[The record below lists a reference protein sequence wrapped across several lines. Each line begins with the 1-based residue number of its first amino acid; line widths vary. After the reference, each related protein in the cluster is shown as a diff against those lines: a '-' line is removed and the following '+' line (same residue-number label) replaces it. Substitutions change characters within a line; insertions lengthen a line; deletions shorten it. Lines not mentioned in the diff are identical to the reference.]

1 MAYLGRT
8 AAVSDRPREPGQPSY
23 TAGRRIM
30 KASAALRKEVDSG
43 DCWKG
48 FRPGDW
54 TTSIN
59 VRDFIVRNV
68 TPYKGNEDFLAGPS
82 QRTKAVWAK
91 LQPYFADER
100 KKGVLA
106 VDAKTPS
113 TLLAHTAGYIDQAN
127 EVIVGLQTDQPFKRA
142 IFPYGG
148 LRMVEAG
155 LKAAGFEPDPAVH
168 KAFTNY
174 RKSHNDGVFDAYT
187 PEIMNCRRSGIIT
200 GLPDAYGR
208 GRIIGDYRRVALC
221 GVDRLLEAKRSERA
235 QIDDMWPNDEI
246 IRQREELAEQMRALE
261 DLASMAKLYGYD
273 ISKPASNAQEAF
285 QWTYFAYLGAI
296 KEANGA
302 AMSVGRI
309 SSFLDVYIERD
320 LKDGVLDEAGAQE
333 LWDQLV
339 QKLRIVRFLRTPDY
353 DALFSGDP
361 YWATE
366 CVGGMDLDGRAL
378 VTKSSYRMLHTLYN
392 LGPAP
397 EPNITILWSNQMP
410 APFKR
415 YCVKVSKDTSS
426 LQYENDDLMRPFW
439 GDDYGIACCVSAM
452 RLGKQMQFFG
462 ARVNLAK
469 ALLYAINGGRDEV
482 SGEQVAPQTLPVSG
496 EFLDFDEVMAK
507 FDTTMEWLAR
517 TYVHAMNCIHYMH
530 DKYFYERLEMALH
543 DRDILRTM
551 AFGIAGLSVVADSL
565 AAIKYAKVHVIRDNT
580 GLAVDYRIEGTKG
593 SNVVPQYGNNDD
605 RVDSIAAELVT
616 RFMQKIRKHP
626 TYRNATHTQSVLTIT
641 SNVVYGK
648 TTGNPPDGRR
658 KGEPFG
664 PGANPMHGR
673 DSHGWLAS
681 CLSVAKL
688 PYGDSLD
695 GISYTVSVAPQKAHL
710 SPEELVDG
718 AVKAFDVYFGH
729 GGFHMNLN
737 VIEKETLEDAMKNP
751 DKYPQLTIRVSG
763 YAVNFVRLTP
773 EQQRDV
779 ISRTFHGQI

>member
-1 MAYLGRT
+1 MEATVAKPKSQEVEHCWRGFQ
-8 AAVSDRPREPGQPSY
+8 PG
-23 TAGRRIM
+23 A
-30 KASAALRKEVDSG
+30 
-43 DCWKG
+43 
-48 FRPGDW
+48 W
-54 TTSIN
+54 TTSID
-59 VRDFIVRNV
+59 VRDFIARNA
-68 TPYKGNEDFLAGPS
+68 TPYSGDEKFLAGPS
-82 QRTKAVWAK
+82 KRTKAVWEK
-91 LQPYFADER
+91 LRPYFQDEQ

-106 VDAKTPS
+106 VDAHTPS
-113 TLLAHTAGYIDQAN
+113 TMLAHKAGYIDKGN

-142 IFPYGG
+142 IFPFGG

-155 LKAAGFEPDPAVH
+155 LKAAGFEADANVH
-168 KAFTNY
+168 EAFTKY
-174 RKSHNDGVFDAYT
+174 RKTHNDGVFDAYT
-187 PEIMNCRRSGIIT
+187 PEIMRCRKSGIIT

-208 GRIIGDYRRVALC
+208 GRIIGDYRRVALY
-221 GVDRLLEAKRSERA
+221 GVDRLLEVKKEERR
-235 QIDDMWPNDEI
+235 QIDDMWPTDEV
-246 IRQREELAEQMRALE
+246 IRQREELAEQVRALE
-261 DLASMAKLYGYD
+261 DLVAMAKLYDCD
-273 ISKPASNAQEAF
+273 IRHPATDAQEAV
-285 QWTYFAYLGAI
+285 QWTYLAYLGAV

-302 AMSVGRI
+302 AMSIGRI
-309 SSFLDVYIERD
+309 SSFLDIYIERD
-320 LKDGVLDEAGAQE
+320 LREKTLDEAGAQE

-339 QKLRIVRFLRTPDY
+339 QKLRIVRFLRTPEY

-366 CVGGMDLDGRAL
+366 CVAGMSLDGQSL
-378 VTKSSYRMLHTLYN
+378 VTKSSYRMLHTLTN

-397 EPNITILWSNQMP
+397 EPNITVLWSKRLPDN
-410 APFKR
+410 FKR
-415 YCVKVSKDTSS
+415 YCIKVSRDTSS

-439 GDDYGIACCVSAM
+439 GDDYGIACCVSGM

-482 SGEQVAPQTLPVSG
+482 SGEQIAPATPPITG
-496 EFLDFDEVMAK
+496 EELDYDDVYRK
-507 FDTTMEWLAR
+507 FDHVMEWLAR

-565 AAIKYAKVHVIRDNT
+565 AAIKYGKIHVIRDNT
-580 GLAVDYRIEGTKG
+580 GLVVDYKNESKNR
-593 SNVVPQYGNNDD
+593 VPQFGNNDE
-605 RVDSIAAELVT
+605 RVDSIASNIVT
-616 RFMQKIRKHP
+616 QFMQKIRKHP

-648 TTGNPPDGRR
+648 ATGNTPDGRR
-658 KGEPFG
+658 KGEPFA

-688 PYGDSLD
+688 PYKDALD

-710 SPEELVDG
+710 SDTELVDA
-718 AVKAFDVYFGH
+718 AVKAFDVYFDQ

-737 VIEKETLEDAMKNP
+737 VIDKQTLEDAMRNP

-763 YAVNFVRLTP
+763 YAVNFVRLTR
-773 EQQRDV
+773 EQQQDV

>member
-1 MAYLGRT
+1 MEGTAGLPKSIKNERCWRDFAPGRWRT
-8 AAVSDRPREPGQPSY
+8 AID
-23 TAGRRIM
+23 
-30 KASAALRKEVDSG
+30 
-43 DCWKG
+43 
-48 FRPGDW
+48 
-54 TTSIN
+54 
-59 VRDFIVRNV
+59 VRDFIVANV
-68 TPYKGNEDFLAGPS
+68 TPYDGDESFLAGPS
-82 QRTKAVWAK
+82 KRTKAVWDK
-91 LQPYFADER
+91 LQPYFRDEQ

-106 VDAKTPS
+106 VDAKNPS
-113 TLLAHTAGYIDQAN
+113 TLLAHKAGYIDRAN

-142 IFPYGG
+142 IFPFGG
-148 LRMVEAG
+148 LRMVENG
-155 LKAAGFEPDPAVH
+155 LKAAGFEADPHVH
-168 KAFTNY
+168 EAFTKY

-187 PEIMNCRRSGIIT
+187 PEIMKCRKSGIIT

-208 GRIIGDYRRVALC
+208 GRIIGDYRRVALY
-221 GVDRLLEAKRSERA
+221 GVDRLLEAKQDERA
-235 QIDDMWPNDEI
+235 QLDDMWPTDHV
-246 IRQREELAEQMRALE
+246 IREREEMAEQMRALD
-261 DLASMAKLYGYD
+261 DLAAMGKLYD
-273 ISKPASNAQEAF
+273 CDLRRPANDAHEAV
-285 QWTYFAYLGAI
+285 QWTYLGYLGAI

-302 AMSVGRI
+302 AMSIGRI
-309 SSFLDVYIERD
+309 SSFLDAYIERD
-320 LKDGVLDEAGAQE
+320 LKDGALDEAGAQE

-366 CVGGMDLDGRAL
+366 CIGGLDLNGRPL
-378 VTKSSYRMLHTLYN
+378 VTKSSYRMLHTLTN

-397 EPNITILWSNQMP
+397 EPNITVLWSKHLP
-410 APFKR
+410 AAFKR
-415 YCVKVSKDTSS
+415 YCVKVSRDTSS

-482 SGEQVAPQTLPVSG
+482 SGDQIAPAAPPVVG
-496 EFLDFDEVMAK
+496 DVLDYDDVMAK
-507 FDTTMEWLAR
+507 FDTVMEWLAR

-565 AAIKYAKVHVIRDNT
+565 AAIKYGNIHVVRDKT
-580 GLAVDYRIEGTKG
+580 GLVVDYKND
-593 SNVVPQYGNNDD
+593 SKKPVPQFGNNDD
-605 RVDSIAAELVT
+605 RVDSIAADLVT
-616 RFMQKIRKHP
+616 KFMQKIRKHP
-626 TYRNATHTQSVLTIT
+626 TYRGATHTQSVLTIT

-648 TTGNPPDGRR
+648 ATGNTPDGRR

-688 PYGDSLD
+688 PYADSQD

-710 SPEELVDG
+710 SPEELVEQ
-718 AVKAFDVYFGH
+718 AVKAFDVYFGA

-737 VIEKETLEDAMKNP
+737 VIDKETLEDAMKNP

-763 YAVNFVRLTP
+763 YAVNFVRLTK

-779 ISRTFHGQI
+779 ISRTFHGQV

>member
-1 MAYLGRT
+1 M
-8 AAVSDRPREPGQPSY
+8 E
-23 TAGRRIM
+23 
-30 KASAALRKEVDSG
+30 AALKERQADV
-43 DCWKG
+43 DCWRG
-48 FRPGDW
+48 FKSGHWQNAID
-54 TTSIN
+54 

-68 TPYKGNEDFLAGPS
+68 TPYTGDNRFLAGPS
-82 QRTKAVWAK
+82 KRTKSVWDK
-91 LQPYFADER
+91 LQPYFQEER

-106 VDAKTPS
+106 VDAKAPS
-113 TLLAHTAGYIDQAN
+113 TMLAHKPGYIDREN
-127 EVIVGLQTDQPFKRA
+127 EVIVGLQTDAPFKRA
-142 IFPYGG
+142 IFPFGG

-155 LKAAGFEPDPAVH
+155 LKAAGFDADPQVH
-168 KAFTNY
+168 EAFTKY

-187 PEIMNCRRSGIIT
+187 PEIMRCRKSGIIT

-208 GRIIGDYRRVALC
+208 GRIIGDYRRVALY
-221 GVDRLLEAKRSERA
+221 GVDRLIETKQTERT
-235 QIDDMWPNDEI
+235 QIDDMWPSDEI
-246 IRQREELAEQMRALE
+246 IRQREELADQIRALK
-261 DLASMAKLYGYD
+261 DLTAMGKLYGCD
-273 ISKPASNAQEAF
+273 ISRPANNAQEAV
-285 QWTYFAYLGAI
+285 QWTYLAYLGAI

-302 AMSVGRI
+302 AMSIGRI

-320 LKDGVLDEAGAQE
+320 LKEGKLDEAGAQE

-366 CVGGMDLDGRAL
+366 CVGGIDLNGRPL
-378 VTKSSYRMLHTLYN
+378 VTKSSYRMLHTLSN

-397 EPNITILWSNQMP
+397 EPNITVLWSKYMP
-410 APFKR
+410 DNFKR
-415 YCVKVSKDTSS
+415 YCVNISKETSS
-426 LQYENDDLMRPFW
+426 LQYENDDLMRPYW

-452 RLGKQMQFFG
+452 KLGKQMQFFG

-469 ALLYAINGGRDEV
+469 ALLYAINGGRDEI
-482 SGEQVAPQTLPVSG
+482 SGDQIAPPTPSITGDV
-496 EFLDFDEVMAK
+496 LDYDEVTEK
-507 FDTTMEWLAR
+507 FDVVMDWLAR

-565 AAIKYAKVHVIRDNT
+565 SAIKYAKVRVVRDDT
-580 GLAVDYRIEGTKG
+580 GLAIDYIIEGPG
-593 SNVVPQYGNNDD
+593 ANAVPQFGNNDD
-605 RVDSIAAELVT
+605 RVDSIAADLVT

-648 TTGNPPDGRR
+648 HTGNTPDGRR

-688 PYGDSLD
+688 PYSDAQD

-710 SPEELVDG
+710 SDSQLLDG
-718 AVKAFDVYFGH
+718 AVKAIDMYFEQ

-737 VIEKETLEDAMKNP
+737 VLDKETLEDAMKNP

>member
-1 MAYLGRT
+1 
-8 AAVSDRPREPGQPSY
+8 
-23 TAGRRIM
+23 M
-30 KASAALRKEVDSG
+30 KASAAVKKEVKDEG
-43 DCWKG
+43 CWRNFK
-48 FRPGDW
+48 PGDW
-54 TTSIN
+54 STSVN

-68 TPYKGNEDFLAGPS
+68 TPYDGDEKFLAPAS
-82 QRTKAVWAK
+82 KRTKAVWDK
-91 LQPYFADER
+91 LQPYFQAER

-106 VDAKTPS
+106 VDAKNPS
-113 TLLAHTAGYIDQAN
+113 TMLAHKAGYIDREN
-127 EVIVGLQTDQPFKRA
+127 EIIVGLQTDEPFKRA

-155 LKAAGFEPDPAVH
+155 LKAAGFPADPQVH
-168 KAFTNY
+168 EAFTKY

-187 PEIMNCRRSGIIT
+187 AEIMKCRKSGIIT

-208 GRIIGDYRRVALC
+208 GRIIGDYRRVALY
-221 GVDRLLEAKRSERA
+221 GVDRLLEVKREERA
-235 QIDDMWPNDEI
+235 QIDDMWPTDEV
-246 IRQREELAEQMRALE
+246 IRVREELAEQMRALQ
-261 DLASMAKLYGYD
+261 DLVAMAKLYNCD
-273 ISKPASNAQEAF
+273 VARPAADAREAF
-285 QWTYFAYLGAI
+285 QWTYLAYLGAI

-302 AMSVGRI
+302 AMSIGRI

-320 LKDGVLDEAGAQE
+320 LKEGDLDEAGAQE

-339 QKLRIVRFLRTPDY
+339 QKLRIVRFLRTPEY

-397 EPNITILWSNQMP
+397 EPNITVLWSTHMP
-410 APFKR
+410 AAFKR
-415 YCVKVSKDTSS
+415 FCVKVSKDTSS

-482 SGEQVAPQTLPVSG
+482 SGEQVAPRTPAVTG
-496 EFLDFDEVMAK
+496 DFLDYDDVMSRFDE
-507 FDTTMEWLAR
+507 TMEWLAR

-565 AAIKYAKVHVIRDNT
+565 SAIKYGKVRVTRDET
-580 GLAVDYRIEGTKG
+580 GLIVDYQNEGNKAT
-593 SNVVPQYGNNDD
+593 PQFGNNDD
-605 RVDSIAAELVT
+605 RVDKIASDIVT
-616 RFMQKIRKHP
+616 SFMAKIRKHP
-626 TYRNATHTQSVLTIT
+626 TYRNAVHTQSVLTIT

-648 TTGNPPDGRR
+648 ATGNTPDGRR

-688 PYGDSLD
+688 PYKDSQD

-710 SPEELVDG
+710 SESQLLEE
-718 AVKAFDVYFGH
+718 ATKAFDVYFGH

-737 VIEKETLEDAMKNP
+737 VIDKETLEDAMKNP

>member
-1 MAYLGRT
+1 
-8 AAVSDRPREPGQPSY
+8 
-23 TAGRRIM
+23 M
-30 KASAALRKEVDSG
+30 KSSAALAKEVET
-43 DCWKG
+43 KG
-48 FRPGDW
+48 GQDPWRGFKPGDW
-54 TTSIN
+54 RTSIG

-68 TPYKGNEDFLAGPS
+68 TPYTGDEKFLAPAS
-82 QRTKAVWAK
+82 AKTKAVWAK
-91 LQPYFADER
+91 LQPYFQEER

-113 TLLAHTAGYIDQAN
+113 TLLAHKPGYIDRDN
-127 EVIVGLQTDQPFKRA
+127 EVVVGLQTDQPFKRA

-155 LKAAGFEPDPAVH
+155 LKAAGFEADPQVH
-168 KAFTNY
+168 EAFTKY

-187 PEIMNCRRSGIIT
+187 PEIMRCRKSGIIT

-208 GRIIGDYRRVALC
+208 GRIIGDYRRVALY
-221 GVDRLLEAKRSERA
+221 GVDRLLEVKEIERE
-235 QIDDMWPNDEI
+235 QINDMWPTDEV
-246 IRQREELAEQMRALE
+246 IRQREELAEQIRALK
-261 DLASMAKLYGYD
+261 DLVAMAKLYGFD
-273 ISKPASNAQEAF
+273 ISAPATNAREAF

-302 AMSVGRI
+302 AMSIGRI
-309 SSFLDVYIERD
+309 SSFLDIYIERD
-320 LKDGVLDEAGAQE
+320 IREGKLDEAGTQE

-366 CVGGMDLDGRAL
+366 CVGGMDLDGRTL

-397 EPNITILWSNQMP
+397 EPNITVLWSKHFP
-410 APFKR
+410 DPFKR
-415 YCVKVSKDTSS
+415 FCVKVSRDTSS

-452 RLGKQMQFFG
+452 KLGKQMQFFG

-469 ALLYAINGGRDEV
+469 ALLYAINGGRDEN
-482 SGEQVAPQTLPVSG
+482 SGDQIAPPTPAITG
-496 EFLDFDEVMAK
+496 EFLDYDEVMEK

-565 AAIKYAKVHVIRDNT
+565 SAIKYGKIRTIRDKN
-580 GLAVDYRIEGTKG
+580 GLAVDYKNEG
-593 SNVVPQYGNNDD
+593 NANIPQFGNNDD
-605 RVDSIAAELVT
+605 RVDKIASELVT
-616 RFMQKIRKHP
+616 SFMEKIRKHP

-648 TTGNPPDGRR
+648 ATGNTPDGRR

-673 DSHGWLAS
+673 DNHGWLAS

-688 PYGDSLD
+688 PYKDSQD
-695 GISYTVSVAPQKAHL
+695 GISYTVSVSPQKAHR
-710 SPEELVDG
+710 SERELIDS
-718 AVKAFDVYFGH
+718 ATKAFDVYFDH

-737 VIEKETLEDAMKNP
+737 VIDKDTLEDAMKNP

>member
-1 MAYLGRT
+1 MEG
-8 AAVSDRPREPGQPSY
+8 
-23 TAGRRIM
+23 TAGLS
-30 KASAALRKEVDSG
+30 KNLRD
-43 DCWKG
+43 DRCWREFKYG
-48 FRPGDW
+48 SWCD
-54 TTSIN
+54 TID

-68 TPYKGNEDFLAGPS
+68 APYSGDEAFLAGPS
-82 QRTKAVWAK
+82 GRTKAVWTK
-91 LQPYFADER
+91 LQPYFQDER

-113 TLLAHTAGYIDQAN
+113 TVLAHKAGYIDRDN

-142 IFPYGG
+142 IFPSGG

-155 LKAAGFEPDPAVH
+155 LKAAGFEPDPQVH
-168 KAFTNY
+168 EAFTKY
-174 RKSHNDGVFDAYT
+174 RKTHNDGVFDVYT
-187 PEIMNCRRSGIIT
+187 PEIMKCRKSSIIT

-208 GRIIGDYRRVALC
+208 GRIIGDYRRVALY
-221 GVDRLLEAKRSERA
+221 GIDRLLEVKHAERA
-235 QIDDMWPNDEI
+235 QIDDMWPTDEI
-246 IRQREELAEQMRALE
+246 IRSREELAEQIRALR
-261 DLASMAKLYGYD
+261 DLAAMAKLYDCD
-273 ISKPASNAQEAF
+273 ISRPAVNAREAV
-285 QWTYFAYLGAI
+285 QWTYLAYLGAI

-302 AMSVGRI
+302 AMSIGRI
-309 SSFLDVYIERD
+309 SSFLDIYIERD
-320 LKDGVLDEAGAQE
+320 MREGALDEAGAQE

-339 QKLRIVRFLRTPDY
+339 QKIRIVRFLRTPDY

-366 CVGGMDLDGRAL
+366 CVGGMDLNGRPL
-378 VTKSSYRMLHTLYN
+378 VTKSSYRMLHTLTN

-397 EPNITILWSNQMP
+397 EPNITVLWSKHLP
-410 APFKR
+410 ESFKR
-415 YCVKVSKDTSS
+415 YCIKISRDTSS
-426 LQYENDDLMRPFW
+426 LQYENDDLMRPYW

-469 ALLYAINGGRDEV
+469 ALLYAINGGRDEI
-482 SGEQVAPQTLPVSG
+482 SGEQIAPVTPPVTA
-496 EFLDFDEVMAK
+496 EFLNYDEVSEK
-507 FDTTMEWLAR
+507 FDITMEWLAR

-543 DRDILRTM
+543 DRDVLRTM

-565 AAIKYAKVHVIRDNT
+565 AAIKYGKIRVIRDDS
-580 GLAVDYRIEGTKG
+580 GLAVDYRNEG
-593 SNVVPQYGNNDD
+593 NAAVPQFGNNDD
-605 RVDSIAAELVT
+605 RVDGIAADLVT

-626 TYRNATHTQSVLTIT
+626 TYRNAAHTQSVLTIT

-648 TTGNPPDGRR
+648 ATGNTPDGRS

-688 PYGDSLD
+688 PYGDAQD

-710 SPEELVDG
+710 SERELLD
-718 AVKAFDVYFGH
+718 AASKAFDAYFDR

-737 VIEKETLEDAMKNP
+737 VIDKDVLEDAMKNP

-763 YAVNFVRLTP
+763 YAVNFIRLTR
-773 EQQRDV
+773 EQQQDV
-779 ISRTFHGQI
+779 ISRTFHGQV

>member
-1 MAYLGRT
+1 MEGTAGLPKNLKDERCWRDFKPGRWRT
-8 AAVSDRPREPGQPSY
+8 AID
-23 TAGRRIM
+23 
-30 KASAALRKEVDSG
+30 
-43 DCWKG
+43 
-48 FRPGDW
+48 
-54 TTSIN
+54 
-59 VRDFIVRNV
+59 VRDFIVNNA
-68 TPYKGNEDFLAGPS
+68 TPYGGDEKFLVGPS
-82 QRTKAVWAK
+82 KRTQAVWAK
-91 LQPYFADER
+91 LQPYFEQER

-113 TLLAHTAGYIDQAN
+113 TLLAHKAGYIDRAN
-127 EVIVGLQTDQPFKRA
+127 EVIVGLQTDEPFKRA
-142 IFPYGG
+142 IFPFGG

-155 LKAAGFEPDPAVH
+155 LKAGGFEADPQVH
-168 KAFTNY
+168 QAFTKY

-187 PEIMNCRRSGIIT
+187 PEIMRCRKSGIIT

-208 GRIIGDYRRVALC
+208 GRIIGDYRRVALY
-221 GVDRLLEAKRSERA
+221 GIDRLLDDKHAERA
-235 QIDDMWPNDEI
+235 QVDDMWPTDEV
-246 IRQREELAEQMRALE
+246 IRVREELAEQMRALE
-261 DLASMAKLYGYD
+261 DLAAMGKLYD
-273 ISKPASNAQEAF
+273 CDLRRPANDAHEAV
-285 QWTYFAYLGAI
+285 QWTYLGYLGAI

-302 AMSVGRI
+302 AMSIGRI
-309 SSFLDVYIERD
+309 SSFLDIYIERD
-320 LKDGVLDEAGAQE
+320 LKEGTLDEAGAQE

-366 CVGGMDLDGRAL
+366 CIGGMDLNGRPL
-378 VTKSSYRMLHTLYN
+378 VTKSSYRMLHTLTN

-397 EPNITILWSNQMP
+397 EPNITVLWSRHLP
-410 APFKR
+410 AAFKR
-415 YCVKVSKDTSS
+415 YCIQVSKETSS
-426 LQYENDDLMRPFW
+426 LQYENDDLMRPYW

-469 ALLYAINGGRDEV
+469 ALLYAINGGRDEM
-482 SGEQVAPQTLPVSG
+482 SGDQIAPTTPPVTG
-496 EFLDFDEVMAK
+496 DVLEYDDVMSK
-507 FDTTMEWLAR
+507 FDVAMEWLAR

-543 DRDILRTM
+543 DRDVLRTM

-565 AAIKYAKVHVIRDNT
+565 AAIKYGKIEVVRDNT
-580 GLAVDYRIEGTKG
+580 GLATDYRNLSKAP
-593 SNVVPQYGNNDD
+593 VPQYGNNDD
-605 RVDSIAAELVT
+605 RVDSIAADLVT

-626 TYRNATHTQSVLTIT
+626 TYRHATHTQSVLTIT

-648 TTGNPPDGRR
+648 HTGNTPDGRR
-658 KGEPFG
+658 TGEPFG

-688 PYGDSLD
+688 PYADAQD

-710 SPEELVDG
+710 SDTELVEQ
-718 AVKAFDVYFGH
+718 AVKAFDVYFGS

-737 VIEKETLEDAMKNP
+737 VLDKETLEDAMKHP

>member
-1 MAYLGRT
+1 MQ
-8 AAVSDRPREPGQPSY
+8 DRNPSAKDTEY
-23 TAGRRIM
+23 SWR
-30 KASAALRKEVDSG
+30 
-43 DCWKG
+43 G
-48 FRPGDW
+48 FKRGDW
-54 TTSIN
+54 SRSIN
-59 VRDFIVRNV
+59 VRDFIVSNV
-68 TPYKGNEDFLAGPS
+68 TPYLGDRTFLAASSAP
-82 QRTKAVWAK
+82 TKAVWEK
-91 LQPYFADER
+91 LQPYFQEER

-106 VDAKTPS
+106 VDAKSPS
-113 TLLAHTAGYIDQAN
+113 NLLAHKAGYIDRDN
-127 EVIVGLQTDQPFKRA
+127 EVVVGLQTDEPFKRA

-155 LKAAGFEPDPAVH
+155 LKAAGFAADPQVNE
-168 KAFTNY
+168 AFTKY
-174 RKSHNDGVFDAYT
+174 RKTHNDGVFDAYT
-187 PEIMNCRRSGIIT
+187 PEIMKCRKSGIIT

-208 GRIIGDYRRVALC
+208 GRIIGDYRRVALY
-221 GVDRLLEAKRSERA
+221 GVQALLDAKEEERA
-235 QIDDMWPNDEI
+235 QICDMWPTDEV
-246 IRQREELAEQMRALE
+246 IRTREELAEQIRALE
-261 DLASMAKLYGYD
+261 DLAAMAKLYDRD
-273 ISKPASNAQEAF
+273 ISRPASNAQEAV

-302 AMSVGRI
+302 AMSIGRI
-309 SSFLDVYIERD
+309 STFLDIFIERD
-320 LKDGVLDEAGAQE
+320 LREGTLDEAGAQE

-366 CVGGMDLDGRAL
+366 CVGGVDLSGRPL
-378 VTKSSYRMLHTLYN
+378 VTKSSYRMLHTLKN

-397 EPNITILWSNQMP
+397 EPNITVLWSKQLP
-410 APFKR
+410 DEFKR
-415 YCVKVSKDTSS
+415 YCIEISKDTSS
-426 LQYENDDLMRPFW
+426 VQYENDDLMRPHW

-469 ALLYAINGGRDEV
+469 ALLYAINGGRDEI
-482 SGEQVAPQTLPVSG
+482 SGDQIAPAAPPVMADI
-496 EFLDFDEVMAK
+496 LDYDEVVAK

-565 AAIKYAKVHVIRDNT
+565 AAIKYGKIRVIRDESR
-580 GLAVDYRIEGTKG
+580 LAVDYKNESGAP
-593 SNVVPQYGNNDD
+593 VPQFGNNDD
-605 RVDSIAAELVT
+605 RVDSIAADVVT
-616 RFMQKIRKHP
+616 RFMQKIRKHQ
-626 TYRNATHTQSVLTIT
+626 TYRGATHTQSVLTIT

-648 TTGNPPDGRR
+648 HTGNTPDGRR
-658 KGEPFG
+658 KGEPFA

-688 PYGDSLD
+688 PYKDSLD
-695 GISYTVSVAPQKAHL
+695 GISYTVSVAPQKARL
-710 SPEELVDG
+710 SESQLVDE
-718 AVKAFDVYFGH
+718 ATKAFDVYFDH

-737 VIEKETLEDAMKNP
+737 VIDKDTLEDAMKNP

>member
-1 MAYLGRT
+1 MD
-8 AAVSDRPREPGQPSY
+8 AAVGLSKDHKDQRCWREFKQGSW
-23 TAGRRIM
+23 
-30 KASAALRKEVDSG
+30 
-43 DCWKG
+43 C
-48 FRPGDW
+48 
-54 TTSIN
+54 TSID
-59 VRDFIVRNV
+59 VRDFIIRNV
-68 TPYKGNEDFLAGPS
+68 MPYQGDESFLAGPS
-82 QRTKAVWAK
+82 ERTKAVWGK
-91 LQPYFADER
+91 LQPYFQAER

-113 TLLAHTAGYIDQAN
+113 TLLAHKAGYIDRAN
-127 EVIVGLQTDQPFKRA
+127 EVIVGLQTDEPFKRA
-142 IFPYGG
+142 IFPFGG

-155 LKAAGFEPDPAVH
+155 LKAAGFDADPQVH
-168 KAFTNY
+168 EAFTKY
-174 RKSHNDGVFDAYT
+174 RRSHNDGVFDAYT
-187 PEIMNCRRSGIIT
+187 PEIMKCRRSGIIT

-208 GRIIGDYRRVALC
+208 GRIIGDYRRVALY
-221 GVDRLLEAKRSERA
+221 GVDRLLAAKREERA
-235 QIDDMWPNDEI
+235 QIDDMWPSEEV
-246 IRQREELAEQMRALE
+246 IRQREELAEQMRALTE
-261 DLASMAKLYGYD
+261 LAAMGKLYDCD
-273 ISKPASNAQEAF
+273 IARPANNAHEAV
-285 QWTYFAYLGAI
+285 QWTYLAYLGAI

-302 AMSVGRI
+302 AMSIGRI
-309 SSFLDVYIERD
+309 SSFLDIYIERD
-320 LKDGVLDEAGAQE
+320 LKDGTLDEAGAQE

-339 QKLRIVRFLRTPDY
+339 QKLRIVRFLRTPEY

-378 VTKSSYRMLHTLYN
+378 VTKSSYRMLHTLKN

-397 EPNITILWSNQMP
+397 EPNITVLWSKYLPDN
-410 APFKR
+410 FKR
-415 YCVKVSKDTSS
+415 YCVKVSRDTSS

-469 ALLYAINGGRDEV
+469 ALLYAINGGRDEM
-482 SGEQVAPQTLPVSG
+482 SGDQVAPVSAPVTG
-496 EFLDFDEVMAK
+496 DVLDYDDVFEK
-507 FDTTMEWLAR
+507 FDRTMEWLAR

-551 AFGIAGLSVVADSL
+551 AFGIAGLSVTADSL
-565 AAIKYAKVHVIRDNT
+565 AAIKYAKVHVIRDKT
-580 GLAVDYRIEGTKG
+580 GLAVDYRIEGD
-593 SNVVPQYGNNDD
+593 NIPQYGNNDD
-605 RVDSIAAELVT
+605 RVDSIAADLVT

-626 TYRNATHTQSVLTIT
+626 TYRNAVHTQSVLTIT

-648 TTGNPPDGRR
+648 HTGNTPDGRR
-658 KGEPFG
+658 AGAPFG

-681 CLSVAKL
+681 CLSLAKL
-688 PYGDSLD
+688 PYKDSLD

-710 SPEELVDG
+710 SDAQIVDG
-718 AVKAFDVYFGH
+718 AVKAFDMYFDH

-737 VIEKETLEDAMKNP
+737 VIDKETLEDAMKNP

-773 EQQRDV
+773 EQQQDV

>member
-1 MAYLGRT
+1 MEALGKNLRNL
-8 AAVSDRPREPGQPSY
+8 SDEHCWRAFTPGNWS
-23 TAGRRIM
+23 
-30 KASAALRKEVDSG
+30 
-43 DCWKG
+43 
-48 FRPGDW
+48 
-54 TTSIN
+54 TTID
-59 VRDFIVRNV
+59 VRDFIIRNV
-68 TPYKGNEDFLAGPS
+68 VSYAGDESFLVGPS
-82 QRTKAVWAK
+82 KRTIEVWKK
-91 LQPYFADER
+91 LQPYFEEER

-106 VDAKTPS
+106 ADARTPS
-113 TLLAHTAGYIDQAN
+113 TMLSHKAGYIDREN
-127 EVIVGLQTDQPFKRA
+127 EVISGLQTDEPFKRA

-155 LKAAGFEPDPAVH
+155 LKAAHIEADRQVH
-168 KAFTNY
+168 ETFTKY
-174 RKSHNDGVFDAYT
+174 RKTHNDGVFDAYT
-187 PEIMNCRRSGIIT
+187 PEIMHCRKSGIIT

-208 GRIIGDYRRVALC
+208 GRIIGDYRRVALY
-221 GVDRLLEAKRSERA
+221 GANRLIEAKRAERT
-235 QIDDMWPNDEI
+235 QIDDMWPTDDV
-246 IRQREELAEQMRALE
+246 IRMREELAEQIRALE
-261 DLASMAKLYGYD
+261 DLASMAKLYDCD
-273 ISKPASNAQEAF
+273 ITRPAADAQEAV
-285 QWTYFAYLGAI
+285 QWTYLAYLGAI

-302 AMSVGRI
+302 AMSIGRI
-309 SSFLDVYIERD
+309 SSFLDTYIERD
-320 LKDGVLDEAGAQE
+320 LKEGALDEEGAQE

-339 QKLRIVRFLRTPDY
+339 QKLRIVRFLRTPEY

-366 CVGGMDLDGRAL
+366 CVGGADLNGRPL
-378 VTKSSYRMLHTLYN
+378 VTKSSYRMLHTLNN

-397 EPNITILWSNQMP
+397 EPNITVLWSKSLPEN
-410 APFKR
+410 FKQ
-415 YCVKVSKDTSS
+415 YCIKMSRETSS
-426 LQYENDDLMRPFW
+426 LQYENDDLMRLHW

-469 ALLYAINGGRDEV
+469 TLLYAINGGRDEI
-482 SGEQVAPQTLPVSG
+482 SGEQVAPETAPVTS
-496 EFLDFDEVMAK
+496 EFLGYDEVFEK
-507 FDTTMEWLAR
+507 FDHLMEWLAR

-551 AFGIAGLSVVADSL
+551 GFGIAGLSVAADSL
-565 AAIKYAKVHVIRDNT
+565 AAIKYGKVRVIRDET
-580 GLAVDYRIEGTKG
+580 GLAIDYHNEAKG
-593 SNVVPQYGNNDD
+593 PIPQFGNNDD
-605 RVDSIAAELVT
+605 RVDSIAKDLVT
-616 RFMQKIRKHP
+616 RFMQKVRKHP

-648 TTGNPPDGRR
+648 HTGNTPDGRR
-658 KGEPFG
+658 KGEPFA

-688 PYGDSLD
+688 PYEDALD

-710 SPEELVDG
+710 SEKELDEA
-718 AVKAFDVYFGH
+718 AVKAADMYFGE

-737 VIEKETLEDAMKNP
+737 IVDKETLEDAMKHP

-773 EQQRDV
+773 EQQKDV
-779 ISRTFHGQI
+779 ISRTFHGQL